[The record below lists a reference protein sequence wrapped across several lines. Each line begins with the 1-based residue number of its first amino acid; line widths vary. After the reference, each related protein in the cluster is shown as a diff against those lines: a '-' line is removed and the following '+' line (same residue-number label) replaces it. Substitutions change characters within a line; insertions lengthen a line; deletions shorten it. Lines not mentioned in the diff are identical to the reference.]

1 MFLSFFENVKF
12 EKSQLKHY
20 RACEGLTDKFSLS
33 KTVYESKTTESKSI
47 NNLGILV
54 KIIGKK

>member
-1 MFLSFFENVKF
+1 MSAETL
-12 EKSQLKHY
+12 
-20 RACEGLTDKFSLS
+20 CEGLTDKFSLS

>member
-20 RACEGLTDKFSLS
+20 RACKGLTDKFSLS

-47 NNLGILV
+47 NNLGI
-54 KIIGKK
+54 